1 MMKKVIFSPNVPSP
15 SGSYSQAIKVGNFVF
30 ISGCAGEDPKSNSLV
45 KPGDIV
51 AQTKQALFNL
61 KAILQESCLSLENIV
76 KINAYINDINSFKDF
91 DKTYSLF
98 FKETPPARTTIEVG
112 HFPEGMTVEI
122 DCIAYIDNKEK

>member
-1 MMKKVIFSPNVPSP
+1 MKKVIFSPNVPSP

-61 KAILQESCLSLENIV
+61 KAILQESCSSLENIV
-76 KINAYINDINSFKDF
+76 KINAYINDIISFNDF

-98 FKETPPARTTIEVG
+98 FKENPPARTTIEVG
-112 HFPEGMTVEI
+112 HFP
-122 DCIAYIDNKEK
+122 